1 MDDWKLFKEW
11 VKVLDGSFR
20 APGRNAVPLI
30 SNCLVHLQT
39 EDLSN
44 IGLIFLPPNTT
55 SDVSSN
61 ETRGQLFNPL
71 NDNHTHSN
79 NSIQE
84 PCPISKNEHFTKGF
98 ILDVWY
104 GSEYSK
110 ETCINKSR
118 QHTPKTCSEVL
129 FHHYKK
135 VQKKYIAGW
144 KLKIQIP

>member
-1 MDDWKLFKEW
+1 MVAVKTTKEHLSMFIIGKSKLPKCFENITQLPCQYQKPEMDDWKLFKEW

-84 PCPISKNEHFTKGF
+84 PCPISKTEHFTKGF
-98 ILDVWY
+98 ILDV
-104 GSEYSK
+104 
-110 ETCINKSR
+110 
-118 QHTPKTCSEVL
+118 
-129 FHHYKK
+129 
-135 VQKKYIAGW
+135 
-144 KLKIQIP
+144 